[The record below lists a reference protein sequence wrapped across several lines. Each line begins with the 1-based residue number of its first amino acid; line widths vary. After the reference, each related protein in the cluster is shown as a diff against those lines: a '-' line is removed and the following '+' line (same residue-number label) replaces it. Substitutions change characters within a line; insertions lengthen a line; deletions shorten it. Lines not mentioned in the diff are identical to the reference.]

1 MAMIHSLTVRIVGTQ
16 CWADGNDS
24 LFGLAGS
31 DLLLGGE
38 GNDRIDGGAG
48 SDRLFGGEGND
59 TFVFALGNDGD
70 TVYDFVPD
78 EDTLAFQGFGDLEA
92 VIAAAEETSSGLRF
106 DFGDGDSLLIIGLD
120 EVLASDILMA

>member
-1 MAMIHSLTVRIVGTQ
+1 MVTRVGTNGDDPQ
-16 CWADGNDS
+16 LNGTNSRDTVLGRDGNDS

-70 TVYDFVPD
+70 TVYDFVPLRSASCCR
-78 EDTLAFQGFGDLEA
+78 TRPTSA
-92 VIAAAEETSSGLRF
+92 VIWGC
-106 DFGDGDSLLIIGLD
+106 
-120 EVLASDILMA
+120 